1 MYTIKKFNEIGV
13 QDLGVCFKEENYAK
27 AYLKGMTIGLTKQG
41 WNVKILTPKTFVA
54 YKDEDNVIVFLI
66 EKG

>member
-1 MYTIKKFNEIGV
+1 MYTIKRIDESGV
-13 QDLGVCFKEENYAK
+13 QNLDVLFKEEHNAK

-54 YKDEDNVIVFLI
+54 YTDEDKVLI
-66 EKG
+66 FKVVKG